1 MLTGLPG
8 PAYAVPPPRRM
19 GGRVLYLDLDGCLH
33 PDAVYEIPGSGGGPI
48 IFGYPD
54 HRLFEHARLLED
66 ALAPYPRVAW
76 TESGV
81 AGKSCGRHLS

>member
-1 MLTGLPG
+1 
-8 PAYAVPPPRRM
+8 M

-33 PDAVYEIPGSGGGPI
+33 PDAVYEKPGSGGGPF

-66 ALAPYPRVAW
+66 VLAPYPRVRIVLSTSW
-76 TESGV
+76 VRRYRGSFV
-81 AGKSCGRHLS
+81 ACRVA